1 MIPESEK
8 LLDEIAWYVA
18 CLEAVAFKRHPVT
31 GLQEAE
37 GGYRSAMSALA
48 SRLPRQEDEIR
59 KAALEENMSGQP
71 APNRIWATGDGRN
84 GSWVSEEPHDEWQT
98 GAVEYVRAL
107 SQKGD
112 EADG

>member
-1 MIPESEK
+1 MIPEDVRK
-8 LLDEIAWYVA
+8 LASDAATECMPFETRAWYGVKHQIEQA
-18 CLEAVAFKRHPVT
+18 IMADR
-31 GLQEAE
+31 
-37 GGYRSAMSALA
+37 A

-59 KAALEENMSGQP
+59 KAALEEIMSGQP
-71 APNRIWATGDGRN
+71 APDWIWATGDGRN
-84 GSWVSEEPHDEWQT
+84 GSWVSEEPHAEWQS